1 MSCGCKDAN
10 TKCNCNCPPAE
21 PGEPGTPW
29 VIRATA
35 EPAGANCTYGGW
47 KIEGGPDQD
56 LDGLPD
62 SIKQTFFVCNGAPG
76 SSRAIRVENEA
87 PGVNCANGGFK
98 ITTGDDTN
106 NDGLPDTN
114 LVISYVCNGSAGAN
128 GTTPTLVMG
137 TVTTLASGSSATANL
152 VLVSGTTYRLDLGI
166 PQGPTG
172 PGTSTSGITVAGIT
186 IPSCLATELGGITQ
200 LNPFIEAILE
210 KICSM
215 ATNTQNKT
223 YAFRAEKT
231 SAQNI
236 QVDGGGN
243 RTVRI
248 SFDDAHDA
256 GNGKYDNSNSWFSDV
271 YISQESG
278 ARTFVVENLKIKITG
293 GAYQAFGTT
302 TTVLAIVKDVSGVLT
317 DIATSEVCSNTLVD
331 KNLKSM
337 INDQEYTFNTLY
349 VQNHNLNVDDKVFLE
364 LRLVESFGS
373 GATLSVEP
381 NCFFQAT

>member
-21 PGEPGTPW
+21 PGEPRTPW

-76 SSRAIRVENEA
+76 ASRAIRVENEA

-152 VLVSGTTYRLDLGI
+152 VLVSGSTYRLDLGI

-186 IPSCLATELGGITQ
+186 IPSCLATELGGVTQ
-200 LNPFIEAILE
+200 LNPFLEAILE

-215 ATNTQNKT
+215 SSSISSKA

-231 SAQNI
+231 TD
-236 QVDGGGN
+236 QVLGTVGSGN
-243 RTVRI
+243 STVKVI
-248 SFDDAHDA
+248 FEDDA
-256 GNGKYDNSNSWFSDV
+256 NPPRLFDNSNSFFGDTYVADGAVSATFAVEGLKVEMDSGSGFLTSAIQMALVRDRGGILSDLAT
-271 YISQESG
+271 SAS
-278 ARTFVVENLKIKITG
+278 VV
-293 GAYQAFGTT
+293 GTT
-302 TTVLAIVKDVSGVLT
+302 VDQYGNKLNGDGSYVFPTLIVLNSGGGILQ
-317 DIATSEVCSNTLVD
+317 D
-331 KNLKSM
+331 
-337 INDQEYTFNTLY
+337 
-349 VQNHNLNVDDKVFLE
+349 DDKVYVE
-364 LRLVESFGS
+364 LRFTNILGS
-373 GATLSVEP
+373 PATLFKVSGGIFT
-381 NCFFQAT
+381 CS